1 MLTAIRAVHSIIFLV
16 VLAAIGWLVASGWLG
31 RRDRTVAIATVI
43 VAAET
48 AVYVVNDHVCPL
60 TPMAERYGAVR
71 GSVSD
76 IWLPDAM
83 ARTLPVWSSALL
95 VLAGCLH
102 LRSALRERCAG
113 GAIGR
118 WTLPGARP
126 AGERRRE
133 PA

>member
-1 MLTAIRAVHSIIFLV
+1 MLTAIRAVHSIVFLV

-102 LRSALRERCAG
+102 LRSALRARRDAS
-113 GAIGR
+113 GR
-118 WTLPGARP
+118 
-126 AGERRRE
+126 
-133 PA
+133 